1 MEAGGEEGRRERGP
15 RAADSGQQPSS
26 RRSQPAESP
35 RVQGHVERRLFKRQ
49 PKRLSAE
56 HRVSARHW
64 ATGLELIVAPCT
76 HPPGRS
82 SCPHL
87 MDDEAEA
94 RSPRPRL
101 GQPAGQS
108 GPCRT
113 QQGDR
118 ASLCRGRCGCACAG
132 GRSRACPGRGQL
144 TGSLRPACPHL
155 QGWGSVPT
163 PAPPPAV
170 DHEG

>member
-35 RVQGHVERRLFKRQ
+35 RVQGHVECRLCKRQ

-64 ATGLELIVAPCT
+64 ATGLELIVAPCA

-87 MDDEAEA
+87 VDDEAEA
-94 RSPRPRL
+94 
-101 GQPAGQS
+101 
-108 GPCRT
+108 
-113 QQGDR
+113 
-118 ASLCRGRCGCACAG
+118 
-132 GRSRACPGRGQL
+132 
-144 TGSLRPACPHL
+144 
-155 QGWGSVPT
+155 
-163 PAPPPAV
+163 
-170 DHEG
+170 

>member
-35 RVQGHVERRLFKRQ
+35 RVQGHVERRLCKRQ

-64 ATGLELIVAPCT
+64 ATGLELIVAPCA

-87 MDDEAEA
+87 VDDEAEA

-108 GPCRT
+108 GGSQDPAGPSREI
-113 QQGDR
+113 
-118 ASLCRGRCGCACAG
+118 AHRCAEVGAG
-132 GRSRACPGRGQL
+132 AHARVGGAAP
-144 TGSLRPACPHL
+144 
-155 QGWGSVPT
+155 VPD
-163 PAPPPAV
+163 V
-170 DHEG
+170 VS

>member
-64 ATGLELIVAPCT
+64 AGGLELIVTPCA

-87 MDDEAEA
+87 VDDEDEA
-94 RSPRPRL
+94 QSPRPRS

-108 GPCRT
+108 GPSREIEH
-113 QQGDR
+113 
-118 ASLCRGRCGCACAG
+118 RCAEAG
-132 GRSRACPGRGQL
+132 AGAHARVGGAAP
-144 TGSLRPACPHL
+144 
-155 QGWGSVPT
+155 VPD
-163 PAPPPAV
+163 V
-170 DHEG
+170 VS